1 MFEHQ
6 IHIPQNVAYFG
17 AMDYHATTPWRHEL
31 TQMSP
36 GDWSCQYMPHKQLTF
51 TANRPTLREGFTNIT
66 ENYILPLTGRYIN
79 FDLNEPY
86 GYHDGFIG
94 LCRQPAGN
102 YHEVQAHLQKINE
115 PRFYLYRDAPI
126 HEMFTPSGSVRRI
139 RDDAPKRLMDAD
151 RFYILLPETEKTMFS
166 AVPYSITKH
175 GNNIIRIVVDVA
187 GVKPLNKTRHEINNP
202 QIATGRYKRVRLV
215 TEQREIVEWVNQ

>member
-94 LCRQPAGN
+94 LCRQPAGK
-102 YHEVQAHLQKINE
+102 AAAAK
-115 PRFYLYRDAPI
+115 A
-126 HEMFTPSGSVRRI
+126 
-139 RDDAPKRLMDAD
+139 A
-151 RFYILLPETEKTMFS
+151 
-166 AVPYSITKH
+166 
-175 GNNIIRIVVDVA
+175 
-187 GVKPLNKTRHEINNP
+187 
-202 QIATGRYKRVRLV
+202 
-215 TEQREIVEWVNQ
+215 